1 MNNTFGYMRVAAAV
15 PRVHIADARRNAEG
29 ALKIMEDAF
38 REGVEIV
45 VMPELSL
52 VGYTAG
58 DMILQKKLLT
68 DAERAL
74 EWLMEECR
82 DIPTIG
88 IVGLPVV
95 FADRLY
101 NCAAI
106 FGQGQLWGIVPKCY
120 IPNYGEFSELR
131 WWVSGYG
138 IKDRTI
144 RYAGQE
150 CCFGS
155 DLMFDIHGVE
165 FGVEICED
173 MWVPVPPS
181 SMQAVQGA
189 KLLFNLS
196 ASPESVCKHDYLKS
210 LIAEQSSR
218 TMAAYIY
225 ASAGHGESSS
235 DLVFAGNAIIAELGS
250 VLGVSDR
257 FVRNDRMVVRDIDVE
272 YISTRRTARNTF
284 YYPDAPEMRVV
295 EIDVDEICNRHDL
308 RRRIEPLYFVPEDEA
323 ARAVHCREVF
333 AIQSAGLAQR
343 LEHTHCKTAVL
354 GISGG
359 LDSTL
364 ALLAVC
370 DTYDLLGLDR
380 KGIIGVT
387 MPGFG
392 TTDRTY
398 QNALRMIKEL
408 GCTLRE
414 IPIREACE
422 QHFKDIGLDAT
433 ERNIAYENSQARER
447 TQILMD
453 VANMCGG
460 MVIGTGDM
468 SELALG
474 WATYNGDQMSMYG
487 INASVPKTL
496 VRHMVDWYARNRAE
510 GVLREA
516 LLDVVATPVSPE
528 LLPANKDGEIA
539 QRTEDVVGP
548 YELHD
553 FFLYC
558 TLRRRYS
565 PAKIAMLATKA
576 FEGDYDKK
584 TIIKWLKVFF
594 HRFFG
599 QQFKRSAMP
608 DGPKVGV
615 VGLSPRG
622 DLRMPSDA
630 QERAWLA
637 EVEAVE
643 AELDA
648 LDDK

>member
-155 DLMFDIHGVE
+155 DLMFDLHGVE

-398 QNALRMIKEL
+398 QNALRMVREL

-528 LLPANKDGEIA
+528 LLPATQDGDIA

>member
-1 MNNTFGYMRVAAAV
+1 MNNQYGYVRVAAAV

-29 ALKIMEDAF
+29 ALKIMQDAF
-38 REGVEIV
+38 KEGVEVV

-52 VGYTAG
+52 VGYTCG
-58 DMILQKKLLT
+58 DMVLQNKLLT
-68 DAERAL
+68 DAERSLA
-74 EWLMEECR
+74 WLMEETA
-82 DIPTIG
+82 DIPTVG

-106 FGQGQLWGIVPKCY
+106 FGQGQLWGIVPKSY

-131 WWVSGYG
+131 WWVSGYA
-138 IKDRTI
+138 IKDRMM
-144 RYAGQE
+144 RFAGQE
-150 CCFGS
+150 CPFGS
-155 DLMFDIHGVE
+155 DLMFDLHGVE

-196 ASPESVCKHDYLKS
+196 ASPESVCKHDYLIS

-218 TMAAYIY
+218 TMSAYVY
-225 ASAGHGESSS
+225 ASSGHGESSS
-235 DLVFAGNAIIAELGS
+235 DLVFAGNAVIAELGR
-250 VLGVSDR
+250 VLGVSER
-257 FVRNDRMVVRDIDVE
+257 FVRNDRMVIADIDVE

-284 YYPDAPEMRVV
+284 YYPEAPEMRVV
-295 EIDVDEICNRHDL
+295 EVNVDEICYQGDVRRH
-308 RRRIEPLYFVPEDEA
+308 IEPLYFVPEDEA
-323 ARAVHCREVF
+323 DRAIHCREVF

-343 LEHTHCKTAVL
+343 LEHTSCTKAVI

-370 DTYDLLGLDR
+370 DTFDLLGLDR

-398 QNALRMIKEL
+398 QNALTMIKAL

-414 IPIREACE
+414 IPITDACT
-422 QHFKDIGLDAT
+422 QHFKDIGLDAQ
-433 ERNIAYENSQARER
+433 ERSVAYENSQARER

-487 INASVPKTL
+487 INSSVPKTL
-496 VRHMVDWYARNRAE
+496 VRYMVEWYAENRAT
-510 GVLREA
+510 GTLRDA

-528 LLPANKDGEIA
+528 LLPADGTEIA
-539 QRTEDVVGP
+539 QKTEDIVGP
-548 YELHD
+548 YDLHD

-558 TLRRRYS
+558 ALRRRYAPS
-565 PAKIAMLATKA
+565 KIAMLASIA
-576 FEGDYDKK
+576 FEGVHDKA

-594 HRFFG
+594 RRFFT

-608 DGPKVGV
+608 DGPKVGA

-622 DLRMPSDA
+622 DLHMPSDA
-630 QERAWLA
+630 HERAWLQ
-637 EVEAVE
+637 EVEDME
-643 AELDA
+643 RELDNI
-648 LDDK
+648 

>member
-1 MNNTFGYMRVAAAV
+1 MNNQYGYMRVAAAV

-52 VGYTAG
+52 VGYTCG
-58 DMILQKKLLT
+58 DMVLQKKLLS
-68 DAERAL
+68 DSERAL
-74 EWLMEECR
+74 AWLMAETAE
-82 DIPTIG
+82 IPTIG

-101 NCAAI
+101 NCAAV
-106 FGQGQLWGIVPKCY
+106 FGQGQLWGIVPKSY

-131 WWVSGYG
+131 WWVSGFG
-138 IKDRTI
+138 IKDRMI
-144 RYAGQE
+144 RFAGQE
-150 CCFGS
+150 CPFGA

-196 ASPESVCKHDYLKS
+196 ASPESVCKHDYLIS

-218 TMAAYIY
+218 TMAAYVY
-225 ASAGHGESSS
+225 ASSGHGESSS
-235 DLVFAGNAIIAELGS
+235 DLVFAGNAVIAELGR
-250 VLGVSDR
+250 VLGVSER
-257 FVRNDRMVVRDIDVE
+257 FVRNDRMVVADIDVE

-284 YYPDAPEMRVV
+284 YYPEAPEMRVV
-295 EIDVDEICNRHDL
+295 EIDVDDICYQGDVRRH
-308 RRRIEPLYFVPEDEA
+308 IEPLYFVPENEA
-323 ARAVHCREVF
+323 DRDIHCREVF

-343 LEHTHCKTAVL
+343 LEHTGCNTAVI

-370 DTYDLLGLDR
+370 DTFDLLGLDR

-398 QNALRMIKEL
+398 QNALNMIREL

-422 QHFKDIGLDAT
+422 QHFKDIGLDVD
-433 ERNIAYENSQARER
+433 ERSVAYENSQARER

-453 VANMCGG
+453 LANKLNGV
-460 MVIGTGDM
+460 VIGTGDL

-474 WATYNGDQMSMYG
+474 WATYNGDQMSMYSLNG
-487 INASVPKTL
+487 SIPKTMVRAL
-496 VRHMVDWYARNRAE
+496 VAWAATKAEHARIAE
-510 GVLREA
+510 ILR
-516 LLDVVATPVSPE
+516 DVVATPVSPE
-528 LLPANKDGEIA
+528 LLPANAEGKIA
-539 QRTEDVVGP
+539 QKTEDLVGP

-553 FFLYC
+553 FFLYHFINSG
-558 TLRRRYS
+558 YA
-565 PAKIAMLATKA
+565 PYKILYMAECA
-576 FEGDYDKK
+576 FEGEY
-584 TIIKWLKVFF
+584 TREVILGWLKVFF
-594 HRFFG
+594 RRFFT

-608 DGPKVGV
+608 DGPKAGPVS
-615 VGLSPRG
+615 LSPRG
-622 DLRMPSDA
+622 DWRMPSDA
-630 QERAWLA
+630 SARMWLK
-637 EVEAVE
+637 EIEK
-643 AELDA
+643 L
-648 LDDK
+648 

>member
-1 MNNTFGYMRVAAAV
+1 MNNQYGYIRVAAAV

-29 ALKIMEDAF
+29 ALKIMEEAF
-38 REGVEIV
+38 NEGVEIV

-52 VGYTAG
+52 VGYTCG
-58 DMILQKKLLT
+58 DMVLQNKLLN
-68 DAERAL
+68 DAEQSLA
-74 EWLMEECR
+74 WLMKETA

-106 FGQGQLWGIVPKCY
+106 FGQGQLWGIVPKSY

-131 WWVSGYG
+131 WWVSGYS
-138 IKDRTI
+138 IKDRMI

-196 ASPESVCKHDYLKS
+196 ASPESVCKHDYLIS

-218 TMAAYIY
+218 TMSAYVY
-225 ASAGHGESSS
+225 ASSGHGESSS
-235 DLVFAGNAIIAELGS
+235 DLVFAGNAVIAELGR
-250 VLGVSDR
+250 VLGVSER
-257 FVRNDRMVVRDIDVE
+257 FVRNDRMVISDIDVE

-284 YYPDAPEMRVV
+284 YYPGAPEMRVV
-295 EIDVDEICNRHDL
+295 EIDVDEICYQGDVRRH
-308 RRRIEPLYFVPEDEA
+308 IEPLYFVPEDEA

-343 LEHTHCKTAVL
+343 LEHTNCKAVVM

-398 QNALRMIKEL
+398 QNAVTMIKEL

-414 IPIREACE
+414 ISIKDACE
-422 QHFKDIGLDAT
+422 QHFKDIGLNVD
-433 ERNIAYENSQARER
+433 EKSVAYENSQARER

-460 MVIGTGDM
+460 IVVGTGDM

-487 INASVPKTL
+487 INSSVPKTL
-496 VRHMVDWYARNRAE
+496 VKYMVDWYANNRAE
-510 GVLREA
+510 GALREA
-516 LLDVVATPVSPE
+516 LLDVVATPISPE
-528 LLPANKDGEIA
+528 LLPHSESGDIA
-539 QRTEDVVGP
+539 QKTEDVVGP
-548 YELHD
+548 YDLHD

-558 TLRRRYS
+558 TLRRRYA
-565 PAKIAMLATKA
+565 PAKIVMLASIA
-576 FEGDYDKK
+576 FEDVYDKA

-594 HRFFG
+594 RRFFS

-608 DGPKVGV
+608 DGPKVGG

-622 DLRMPSDA
+622 DLHMPSDA
-630 QERAWLA
+630 QERAWLQ
-637 EVEAVE
+637 EVEDME
-643 AELDA
+643 RELDA
-648 LDDK
+648 IE

>member
-1 MNNTFGYMRVAAAV
+1 MNNQYGYMRVAAAV
-15 PRVHIADARRNAEG
+15 PRVHIADAYRNAEG
-29 ALKIMEDAF
+29 ALKIMQEAF
-38 REGVEIV
+38 NEGVEIV

-52 VGYTAG
+52 VGYTCG
-58 DMILQKKLLT
+58 DMVLQKKLLK
-68 DAERAL
+68 DSENAL
-74 EWLMEECR
+74 AWLMQETA

-95 FADRLY
+95 YADRLY

-106 FGQGQLWGIVPKCY
+106 IGQGTLWGIIPKSY

-138 IKDRTI
+138 MRDRMI
-144 RYAGQE
+144 RFAGQE
-150 CCFGS
+150 CPFGA
-155 DLMFDIHGVE
+155 DLLFDIHGVE

-196 ASPESVCKHDYLKS
+196 ASPESVRKHDYLIS

-218 TMAAYIY
+218 TMAAYVY
-225 ASAGHGESSS
+225 ASSGHGESSS
-235 DLVFAGNAIIAELGS
+235 DLVFAGNAVVAELGR

-257 FVRNDRMVVRDIDVE
+257 FVRNDRMVIADIDVE

-295 EIDVDEICNRHDL
+295 PVEVDEIVHHGDL
-308 RRRIEPLYFVPEDEA
+308 RRHIEPIYFVPENET
-323 ARAVHCREVF
+323 ARAEHCKEVF
-333 AIQSAGLAQR
+333 SIQSAGLAQR
-343 LEHTHCKTAVL
+343 LEHTNCKNVVI

-370 DTYDLLGLDR
+370 DTFDLLGLDR

-392 TTDRTY
+392 TTDRTD
-398 QNALRMIKEL
+398 QNALTMVREL

-414 IPIREACE
+414 IPIKDACV
-422 QHFKDIGLDAT
+422 QHFKDIGLDVD
-433 ERNIAYENSQARER
+433 ERSVAYENSQARER

-453 VANMCGG
+453 VANMCNG

-496 VRHMVDWYARNRAE
+496 VKHMVEWYANNRAE
-510 GVLREA
+510 GTLRQA

-528 LLPANKDGEIA
+528 LLPAEGDAIVQK
-539 QRTEDVVGP
+539 TEDIVGP
-548 YELHD
+548 YDLHD

-558 TLRRRYS
+558 ALRRRYS
-565 PAKIAMLATKA
+565 PSKIFMLATLA
-576 FEGDYDKK
+576 FEGRFDKA
-584 TIIKWLKVFF
+584 TIVKWLKVFF
-594 HRFFG
+594 RRFFS

-608 DGPKVGV
+608 DGPKVGA

-622 DLRMPSDA
+622 DLHMPSDA
-630 QERAWLA
+630 ESRAWLQ
-637 EVEAVE
+637 EIEEIEAS
-643 AELDA
+643 LN
-648 LDDK
+648 

>member
-1 MNNTFGYMRVAAAV
+1 MRVAAAV
-15 PRVHIADARRNAEG
+15 PRVHIADAHRNAEG
-29 ALKIMEDAF
+29 ALKIMQEAF
-38 REGVEIV
+38 QEGVEIV

-52 VGYTAG
+52 VGYTCG
-58 DMILQKKLLT
+58 DMVLQKKLLK
-68 DAERAL
+68 DSESAL
-74 EWLMEECR
+74 AWLMQETA

-95 FADRLY
+95 YADRLY

-106 FGQGQLWGIVPKCY
+106 FGQGVLWGIIPKSY

-131 WWVSGYG
+131 WWVSGFG
-138 IKDRTI
+138 MRDRMI
-144 RYAGQE
+144 RFAGQE
-150 CCFGS
+150 CPFGA
-155 DLMFDIHGVE
+155 DLLFDIHNVE

-196 ASPESVCKHDYLKS
+196 ASPESVCKHDYLIS

-218 TMAAYIY
+218 TMAAYVY
-225 ASAGHGESSS
+225 ASSGHGESSS
-235 DLVFAGNAIIAELGS
+235 DLVFAGNAVIAELGR
-250 VLGVSDR
+250 VLGVSER
-257 FVRNDRMVVRDIDVE
+257 FVRNDRMVIADIDVE

-295 EIDVDEICNRHDL
+295 EIDVDEIMYQGDVRRH
-308 RRRIEPLYFVPEDEA
+308 IEPIYFVPENEE
-323 ARAVHCREVF
+323 ARATHCREVF

-343 LEHTHCKTAVL
+343 LEHTACKNAVL

-370 DTYDLLGLDR
+370 DTFDLLGLDH
-380 KGIIGVT
+380 KGIICVT

-398 QNALRMIKEL
+398 QNALTMAREL
-408 GCTLRE
+408 GCTLKE
-414 IPIREACE
+414 ISIKEACE
-422 QHFKDIGLDAT
+422 QHFKDIGISAE
-433 ERNIAYENSQARER
+433 ERGVAYENSQARER

-453 VANMCGG
+453 VANLCGG

-487 INASVPKTL
+487 INSSVPKTL
-496 VRHMVDWYARNRAE
+496 VRHMVDWYANNRAE
-510 GVLREA
+510 GILRET

-528 LLPANKDGEIA
+528 LLPADGDNIT
-539 QRTEDVVGP
+539 QCTEDIVGP
-548 YELHD
+548 YDLHD

-558 TLRRRYS
+558 ALRRRYS
-565 PAKIAMLATKA
+565 PTKIAMLAGLA
-576 FEGDYDKK
+576 FEGVYDRK
-584 TIIKWLKVFF
+584 TILKWLKVFF
-594 HRFFG
+594 SRFFS

-608 DGPKVGV
+608 DGPKVGG

-622 DLRMPSDA
+622 DLHMPSDA
-630 QERAWLA
+630 QSRAWLA
-637 EVEAVE
+637 EIEQME
-643 AELDA
+643 SELE
-648 LDDK
+648 

>member
-1 MNNTFGYMRVAAAV
+1 MRVAAAV
-15 PRVHIADARRNAEG
+15 PRVHIADAHRNAEG
-29 ALKIMEDAF
+29 ALKIMQDAF
-38 REGVEIV
+38 NEGVEIV

-52 VGYTAG
+52 VGYTCG
-58 DMILQKKLLT
+58 DMVLQNKLLK
-68 DAERAL
+68 DSENAL
-74 EWLMEECR
+74 AWLMQETA

-95 FADRLY
+95 YADRLY

-106 FGQGQLWGIVPKCY
+106 IGQGTLWGIIPKSY

-138 IKDRTI
+138 MRDRMI
-144 RYAGQE
+144 RFAGQE
-150 CCFGS
+150 CPFGA
-155 DLMFDIHGVE
+155 DLLFDIHGVE

-196 ASPESVCKHDYLKS
+196 ASPESVRKHDYLIS

-218 TMAAYIY
+218 TMAAYVY
-225 ASAGHGESSS
+225 ASSGHGESSS
-235 DLVFAGNAIIAELGS
+235 DLVFAGNAVVAELGR

-257 FVRNDRMVVRDIDVE
+257 FVRNDRMVISDIDVD

-295 EIDVDEICNRHDL
+295 PVEVDEIVHHGDL
-308 RRRIEPLYFVPEDEA
+308 RRHIEPIYFVPENEA
-323 ARAVHCREVF
+323 ARAAHCHEVF

-343 LEHTHCKTAVL
+343 LEHTCCKTAVI

-370 DTYDLLGLDR
+370 DTFDLLGLDR

-392 TTDRTY
+392 TSDRTY
-398 QNALRMIKEL
+398 QNALTMVREL

-414 IPIREACE
+414 ISIKDACE
-422 QHFKDIGLDAT
+422 QHFKDIGLSVD
-433 ERNIAYENSQARER
+433 ERSVAYENSQARER

-453 VANMCGG
+453 VANMCNG

-487 INASVPKTL
+487 INSSVPKTL
-496 VRHMVDWYARNRAE
+496 VKHMVEWYATNRAE

-528 LLPANKDGEIA
+528 LLPADNDGKA
-539 QRTEDVVGP
+539 QHTEDIVGP
-548 YELHD
+548 YDLHD

-558 TLRRRYS
+558 ALRRRYS
-565 PAKIAMLATKA
+565 PSKIFMLATLA
-576 FEGDYDKK
+576 FEGRFDKA

-594 HRFFG
+594 RRFFS

-608 DGPKVGV
+608 DGPKVGA

-622 DLRMPSDA
+622 DLHMPSDA
-630 QERAWLA
+630 ESRAWLQ
-637 EVEAVE
+637 EIEEIEAS
-643 AELDA
+643 L
-648 LDDK
+648 K

>member
-1 MNNTFGYMRVAAAV
+1 MNNQFGYMRVAAAV
-15 PRVHIADARRNAEG
+15 PRVHIADAHRNAEG
-29 ALKIMEDAF
+29 ALKIMQDAF
-38 REGVEIV
+38 NEGVEIV

-52 VGYTAG
+52 VGYTCG
-58 DMILQKKLLT
+58 DMVLQKKLLR
-68 DAERAL
+68 DSEQAL
-74 EWLMEECR
+74 AWLMEQTQ

-95 FADRLY
+95 YADRLY
-101 NCAAI
+101 NCAAV
-106 FGQGQLWGIVPKCY
+106 FGQGVLWGIVPKSY

-131 WWVSGYG
+131 WWVSGFG
-138 IKDRTI
+138 IRDRVI
-144 RYAGQE
+144 RFAGQE
-150 CCFGS
+150 CPFGA
-155 DLMFDIHGVE
+155 DLMFDIHDVE

-196 ASPESVCKHDYLKS
+196 ASPESVCKHDYLIS

-218 TMAAYIY
+218 TMAAYVY
-225 ASAGHGESSS
+225 ASSGHGESSS
-235 DLVFAGNAIIAELGS
+235 DLVFAGNAVVAELGR
-250 VLGVSDR
+250 VLGVSER
-257 FVRNDRMVVRDIDVE
+257 FVRNDRMVVADIDVE

-284 YYPDAPEMRVV
+284 YYPNAPEMRVV
-295 EIDVDEICNRHDL
+295 EIDVDEIMHQGDVRRH
-308 RRRIEPLYFVPEDEA
+308 IEPIYFVPENEA
-323 ARAVHCREVF
+323 ARAAHCKEVF

-343 LEHTHCKTAVL
+343 LEHTGCKTAVI

-370 DTYDLLGLDR
+370 DTFDLLGLDR

-398 QNALRMIKEL
+398 QNAVTMVREL

-414 IPIREACE
+414 ISIKEACE
-422 QHFKDIGLDAT
+422 QHFKDIGIDAKDHSV
-433 ERNIAYENSQARER
+433 AYENSQARER

-453 VANMCGG
+453 VANLCGG

-496 VRHMVDWYARNRAE
+496 VKHMVAWYADNRAE
-510 GVLREA
+510 GELSKA
-516 LLDVVATPVSPE
+516 LHDVVATPVSPE
-528 LLPANKDGEIA
+528 LLPADGQNIA
-539 QRTEDVVGP
+539 QKTEDIVGP
-548 YELHD
+548 YDLHD

-558 TLRRRYS
+558 TLRRRYT
-565 PAKIAMLATKA
+565 PAKIAMLATLA
-576 FEGDYDKK
+576 FEGTYDKP
-584 TIIKWLKVFF
+584 TILKWLKVFF
-594 HRFFG
+594 HRFFT

-608 DGPKVGV
+608 DGPKVGA

-622 DLRMPSDA
+622 DLHMPSDA

-637 EVEAVE
+637 EVEEVE
-643 AELDA
+643 RELDA
-648 LDDK
+648 LA

>member
-1 MNNTFGYMRVAAAV
+1 MRVAAAV
-15 PRVHIADARRNAEG
+15 PRVHIADAHSNAVG

-38 REGVEIV
+38 AEGVEIV

-52 VGYTAG
+52 VGYTCG
-58 DMILQKKLLT
+58 DMVLQKKLLS
-68 DAERAL
+68 DSEKAL
-74 EWLMEECR
+74 AWLMEQTA

-95 FADRLY
+95 YADRLY

-106 FGQGQLWGIVPKCY
+106 FGQGQLWGIVPKSY

-131 WWVSGYG
+131 WWVSGYA
-138 IKDRTI
+138 IKERNM
-144 RYAGQE
+144 RFAGQE
-150 CCFGS
+150 CPFGS
-155 DLMFDIHGVE
+155 DLLFDLHGVE

-196 ASPESVCKHDYLKS
+196 ASPESVRKHDYLIS

-218 TMAAYIY
+218 TMAAYVY
-225 ASAGHGESSS
+225 ASSGHGESSS
-235 DLVFAGNAIIAELGS
+235 DLVFAGNAVIAELGR
-250 VLGVSDR
+250 VLGVSER

-295 EIDVDEICNRHDL
+295 EIDVDEICYQGDVRRH
-308 RRRIEPLYFVPEDEA
+308 IEPIYFVPEDEA
-323 ARAVHCREVF
+323 ARAEHCSEVF

-343 LEHTHCKTAVL
+343 LEHTACKHAIV

-370 DTYDLLGLDR
+370 ATFDLLGLDR

-398 QNALRMIKEL
+398 QNALTMVREL
-408 GCTLRE
+408 GCTLKE
-414 IPIREACE
+414 ISIKDACM
-422 QHFKDIGLDAT
+422 QHFKDIGLSAD
-433 ERNIAYENSQARER
+433 ERSVAYENSQARER

-453 VANMCGG
+453 IANMCGG
-460 MVIGTGDM
+460 MVIGTGDL

-496 VRHMVDWYARNRAE
+496 VKYMVEWYANSRAE
-510 GVLREA
+510 GSLRQA

-528 LLPANKDGEIA
+528 LLPADGDNIL
-539 QRTEDVVGP
+539 QKTEDIVGP

-558 TLRRRYS
+558 TLRRRYTPS
-565 PAKIAMLATKA
+565 KIVMLATLA
-576 FEGDYDKK
+576 FEGTYDRA

-594 HRFFG
+594 HRFFT
-599 QQFKRSAMP
+599 QLFKRSAMP
-608 DGPKVGV
+608 DGPKVGA

-622 DLRMPSDA
+622 DLHMPSDA
-630 QERAWLA
+630 QERAWLQ
-637 EVEAVE
+637 EVEDVE
-643 AELDA
+643 RELSA
-648 LDDK
+648 LEE

>member
-1 MNNTFGYMRVAAAV
+1 M
-15 PRVHIADARRNAEG
+15 PRVHIADAHRNAEG

-38 REGVEIV
+38 REGVEVV

-52 VGYTAG
+52 VGYTCG
-58 DMILQKKLLT
+58 DMILQKKLLS
-68 DAERAL
+68 DAEKAL
-74 EWLMEECR
+74 QWLMEECA

-95 FADRLY
+95 YADRLY
-101 NCAAI
+101 NCAAV
-106 FGQGQLWGIVPKCY
+106 FGQGRLWGIVPKSY

-131 WWVSGYG
+131 WWVSGYS
-138 IKDRTI
+138 IKDRHI
-144 RYAGQE
+144 RFAGQE
-150 CCFGS
+150 CPFGS

-196 ASPESVCKHDYLKS
+196 ASPESVCKHDYLIS

-225 ASAGHGESSS
+225 ASSGHGESSS
-235 DLVFAGNAIIAELGS
+235 DLVFAGNAVVAELGR
-250 VLGVSDR
+250 VLGVSER
-257 FVRNDRMVVRDIDVE
+257 FKRDDRMVICDIDVE

-284 YYPDAPEMRVV
+284 YYPEAPEMRVV
-295 EIDVDEICNRHDL
+295 EIDVDEICYHGDVRRH
-308 RRRIEPLYFVPEDEA
+308 IEPLYFVPEDEA

-333 AIQSAGLAQR
+333 AIQSAALAQR
-343 LEHTHCKTAVL
+343 LEHTRCNTAVI

-370 DTYDLLGLDR
+370 DTFDMLGLDR

-398 QNALRMIKEL
+398 NNALKMVKEL

-422 QHFKDIGLDAT
+422 QHFKDIGLDAA
-433 ERNIAYENSQARER
+433 ERNVAYENSQARER

-487 INASVPKTL
+487 INSSVPKTL
-496 VRHMVDWYARNRAE
+496 VRYMVDWYAMNRAE

-528 LLPANKDGEIA
+528 LLPATADGNIS
-539 QRTEDVVGP
+539 QITENVVGP

-565 PAKIAMLATKA
+565 PGKIAMLASIA
-576 FEGDYDKK
+576 FDGVYDKK
-584 TIIKWLKVFF
+584 TIVKWLKVFF
-594 HRFFG
+594 HRFFT

-608 DGPKVGV
+608 DGPKVGA

-622 DLRMPSDA
+622 DLHMPSDA

-637 EVEAVE
+637 EVEE
-643 AELDA
+643 IERELDA
-648 LDDK
+648 IE

>member
-1 MNNTFGYMRVAAAV
+1 MNNQYGYMRVAAAV
-15 PRVHIADARRNAEG
+15 PRVHIADAHSNAVG

-38 REGVEIV
+38 KEGVEIV

-52 VGYTAG
+52 VGYTCG
-58 DMILQKKLLT
+58 DMVLQKKLLSDT
-68 DAERAL
+68 EKAL
-74 EWLMEECR
+74 AWLMQETA

-95 FADRLY
+95 YADRLY

-106 FGQGQLWGIVPKCY
+106 IGQGQLWGIVPKSY

-131 WWVSGYG
+131 WWVSGYS
-138 IKDRTI
+138 IKDRVI

-150 CCFGS
+150 CAFGS
-155 DLMFDIHGVE
+155 DLLFDLHGVE

-196 ASPESVCKHDYLKS
+196 ASPESVRKHDYLIS

-218 TMAAYIY
+218 TMAAYVY
-225 ASAGHGESSS
+225 ASSGHGESSS
-235 DLVFAGNAIIAELGS
+235 DLVFAGNAVVAELGR
-250 VLGVSDR
+250 VLGVSER
-257 FVRNDRMVVRDIDVE
+257 FVRNDRMVISDIDVE
-272 YISTRRTARNTF
+272 YISTRRAARNTF
-284 YYPDAPEMRVV
+284 YYPEAPEMRVV
-295 EIDVDEICNRHDL
+295 EVDVDEICYQGDL
-308 RRRIEPLYFVPEDEA
+308 RRHIEPIYFVPESEE
-323 ARAVHCREVF
+323 ARAMHCKEVF

-343 LEHTHCKTAVL
+343 LEHTNCKNVVL

-370 DTYDLLGLDR
+370 DTFDLLGLDR

-398 QNALRMIKEL
+398 QNALTMVKEL

-414 IPIREACE
+414 ISIKDACM
-422 QHFKDIGLDAT
+422 QHFKDIGLDVD
-433 ERNIAYENSQARER
+433 ERSVAYENSQARER

-460 MVIGTGDM
+460 MVVGTGDM

-496 VRHMVDWYARNRAE
+496 VRHMVEWYAVNRAE
-510 GVLREA
+510 GALRTS

-528 LLPANKDGEIA
+528 LLPATESGDIA
-539 QRTEDVVGP
+539 QKTEDVVGP

-558 TLRRRYS
+558 ALRRRYA
-565 PAKIAMLATKA
+565 PAKIIMLATLA
-576 FEGDYDKK
+576 FEGVYSKAE
-584 TIIKWLKVFF
+584 IVKWLKVFF
-594 HRFFG
+594 RRFFS

-608 DGPKVGV
+608 DGPKVGA

-622 DLRMPSDA
+622 DLHMPSDA
-630 QERAWLA
+630 QERAWLQ
-637 EVEAVE
+637 EVEDIE
-643 AELDA
+643 RELDNI
-648 LDDK
+648 

>member
-1 MNNTFGYMRVAAAV
+1 MNNQYGYMRVAAAV
-15 PRVHIADARRNAEG
+15 PRVHIADAHRNAEG
-29 ALKIMEDAF
+29 ALKIMQEAF
-38 REGVEIV
+38 SEGVEIV

-52 VGYTAG
+52 VGYTCG
-58 DMILQKKLLT
+58 DMVLQKKLLK
-68 DAERAL
+68 DSESAL
-74 EWLMEECR
+74 AWLMQETA

-95 FADRLY
+95 YADRLY

-106 FGQGQLWGIVPKCY
+106 FGQGILWGIIPKSY

-131 WWVSGYG
+131 WWVSGFG
-138 IKDRTI
+138 MRDRMI
-144 RYAGQE
+144 RFAGQE
-150 CCFGS
+150 CPFGA
-155 DLMFDIHGVE
+155 DLLFDIHNVE

-196 ASPESVCKHDYLKS
+196 ASPESVCKHDYLIS

-218 TMAAYIY
+218 TMAAYVY
-225 ASAGHGESSS
+225 ASSGHGESSS
-235 DLVFAGNAIIAELGS
+235 DLVFAGNAVIAELGR
-250 VLGVSDR
+250 VLGVSER
-257 FVRNDRMVVRDIDVE
+257 FVRNDRMVIADIDVE

-284 YYPDAPEMRVV
+284 YYPEAPEMRVV
-295 EIDVDEICNRHDL
+295 EIDVDEIVRTDRVRRH
-308 RRRIEPLYFVPEDEA
+308 IEPIYFVPENEA
-323 ARAVHCREVF
+323 ARASHCKEVF

-343 LEHTHCKTAVL
+343 LEHTGCKNAVI

-370 DTYDLLGLDR
+370 DTFDLLGLDR

-392 TTDRTY
+392 TSDRTY
-398 QNALRMIKEL
+398 QNALTMVREL

-414 IPIREACE
+414 ISIKDACE
-422 QHFKDIGLDAT
+422 QHFKDLGLDPN
-433 ERNIAYENSQARER
+433 ERGVAFENSQARER

-453 VANMCGG
+453 VANMCNG

-496 VRHMVDWYARNRAE
+496 VKHMVEWYGNTRAE
-510 GVLREA
+510 GALRQA

-528 LLPANKDGEIA
+528 LLPVDGEGNE
-539 QRTEDVVGP
+539 QHTEDIVGP
-548 YELHD
+548 YDLHD

-558 TLRRRYS
+558 ALRRRYT
-565 PAKIAMLATKA
+565 PAKIFMLATIA
-576 FEGDYDKK
+576 FEGRFDEA
-584 TIIKWLKVFF
+584 TIVKWLKVFF
-594 HRFFG
+594 RRFFS

-608 DGPKVGV
+608 DGPKVGA

-622 DLRMPSDA
+622 DLHMPSDA
-630 QERAWLA
+630 ESRAWLQ
-637 EVEAVE
+637 EIDEIEAN
-643 AELDA
+643 L
-648 LDDK
+648 

>member
-1 MNNTFGYMRVAAAV
+1 MNNQYGYMRVAAAV
-15 PRVHIADARRNAEG
+15 PRVHIADAHRNAEG
-29 ALKIMEDAF
+29 ALKIMQEAF
-38 REGVEIV
+38 DEGVEIV

-52 VGYTAG
+52 VGYTCG
-58 DMILQKKLLT
+58 DMVLQNKLLT

-74 EWLMEECR
+74 EWLMQECA
-82 DIPTIG
+82 DIPTVG

-106 FGQGQLWGIVPKCY
+106 FAQGQLWGIVPKSY

-131 WWVSGYG
+131 WWVSGYS
-138 IKDRTI
+138 IKDRMI
-144 RYAGQE
+144 RFAGQE
-150 CCFGS
+150 APFGS
-155 DLMFDIHGVE
+155 DLLFDLHGVE

-181 SMQAVQGA
+181 SIQAVQGA

-196 ASPESVCKHDYLKS
+196 ASPESVRKHDYLLS

-225 ASAGHGESSS
+225 ASSGHGESSS
-235 DLVFAGNAIIAELGS
+235 DLVFAGNAVVAELGR
-250 VLGVSDR
+250 VLGVSKR
-257 FVRNDRMVVRDIDVE
+257 FVRNDRMVISDIDVE

-284 YYPDAPEMRVV
+284 YYPEAPEMRVV
-295 EIDVDEICNRHDL
+295 EVCVDEICHQGDL
-308 RRRIEPLYFVPEDEA
+308 RRHIEPIYFVPEDEA
-323 ARAVHCREVF
+323 ARAAHCKEVF

-343 LEHTHCKTAVL
+343 LEHTNCNKVVL

-370 DTYDLLGLDR
+370 DTFDLLGLDR

-398 QNALRMIKEL
+398 QNALSMIKEL

-414 IPIREACE
+414 IPIKEACM
-422 QHFKDIGLDAT
+422 QHFKDIGLDVD
-433 ERNIAYENSQARER
+433 ERSVAYENSQARER

-460 MVIGTGDM
+460 MVVGTGDM

-487 INASVPKTL
+487 INSSVPKTL
-496 VRHMVDWYARNRAE
+496 VKHMVDWYANTRAE
-510 GVLREA
+510 GLLRDA

-528 LLPANKDGEIA
+528 LLPATESGEIA
-539 QRTEDVVGP
+539 QKTEDVVGP

-558 TLRRRYS
+558 TLRRRYA
-565 PAKIAMLATKA
+565 PAKIVMLATLA
-576 FEGDYDKK
+576 FDGVYTKVE
-584 TIIKWLKVFF
+584 IIKWLKIFF
-594 HRFFG
+594 RRFFS

-608 DGPKVGV
+608 DGPKVGA

-622 DLRMPSDA
+622 DLHMPSDA
-630 QERAWLA
+630 HERAWVREIE
-637 EVEAVE
+637 EVER
-643 AELDA
+643 ELDNI
-648 LDDK
+648 

>member
-1 MNNTFGYMRVAAAV
+1 MNNQYGYMRVAAAV

-29 ALKIMEDAF
+29 ALKIMQDAF
-38 REGVEIV
+38 NEGVEIV

-52 VGYTAG
+52 VGYTCG
-58 DMILQKKLLT
+58 DMVLQKKLLS
-68 DAERAL
+68 DSERAL
-74 EWLMEECR
+74 AWLMAETA

-106 FGQGQLWGIVPKCY
+106 FGQGQLWGIVPKSY

-131 WWVSGYG
+131 WWVSGYS
-138 IKDRTI
+138 IKERTI

-155 DLMFDIHGVE
+155 DLMFDLHGVE

-196 ASPESVCKHDYLKS
+196 ASPESVRKHDYLIS

-225 ASAGHGESSS
+225 ASSGHGESSS
-235 DLVFAGNAIIAELGS
+235 DLVFAGNAVIAELGT
-250 VLGVSDR
+250 VLNVSER
-257 FVRNDRMVVRDIDVE
+257 FVRNDRMVISDIDIE

-295 EIDVDEICNRHDL
+295 EIDVDEICHHGDL
-308 RRRIEPLYFVPEDEA
+308 RRHIEPIYFVPENKEA
-323 ARAVHCREVF
+323 RDAHCREVF

-343 LEHTHCKTAVL
+343 LEHTGCKNAVI

-370 DTYDLLGLDR
+370 DTFDLLGLDR

-398 QNALRMIKEL
+398 NNALTMVREL
-408 GCTLRE
+408 GCTLKE
-414 IPIREACE
+414 ISIKEACE
-422 QHFKDIGLDAT
+422 QHFKDIGLPID
-433 ERNIAYENSQARER
+433 ERSVAYENSQARER

-487 INASVPKTL
+487 INSSVPKTL
-496 VRHMVDWYARNRAE
+496 VKFMVDWYAQNRA
-510 GVLREA
+510 GDSLRKV
-516 LLDVVATPVSPE
+516 LLDVVDTPVSPE
-528 LLPANKDGEIA
+528 LLPADGNTIV
-539 QRTEDVVGP
+539 QKTEDVVGP
-548 YELHD
+548 YDLHD

-558 TLRRRYS
+558 TLRRRYA
-565 PAKIAMLATKA
+565 PAKIFMLATLA
-576 FEGDYDKK
+576 FDGVYDRP
-584 TIIKWLKVFF
+584 TILKWLKVFF
-594 HRFFG
+594 SRFFS

-608 DGPKVGV
+608 DGPKVGA

-622 DLRMPSDA
+622 DLHMPSDA
-630 QERAWLA
+630 ESRAWLH
-637 EVEAVE
+637 EVEEIERELELE
-643 AELDA
+643 AL
-648 LDDK
+648 K

>member
-1 MNNTFGYMRVAAAV
+1 MNNQYGYMRVAAAV
-15 PRVHIADARRNAEG
+15 PRVHIADAQSNAEG

-38 REGVEIV
+38 NEGVEIV

-52 VGYTAG
+52 VGYTCG
-58 DMILQKKLLT
+58 DMVLQKKLLSDT
-68 DAERAL
+68 EKAL
-74 EWLMEECR
+74 AWLMEQTA

-95 FADRLY
+95 YADRLY
-101 NCAAI
+101 NCAAVI
-106 FGQGQLWGIVPKCY
+106 GQGQLWGIVPKSY

-131 WWVSGYG
+131 WWVSGYS
-138 IKDRTI
+138 IKDRLI

-150 CCFGS
+150 CAFGS

-196 ASPESVCKHDYLKS
+196 ASPESVRKHDYLIS

-218 TMAAYIY
+218 TMAAYVY
-225 ASAGHGESSS
+225 ASSGHGESSS
-235 DLVFAGNAIIAELGS
+235 DLVFAGNAVIAELGR
-250 VLGVSDR
+250 VLGVSER
-257 FVRNDRMVVRDIDVE
+257 FVRNDRMVISDIDVE
-272 YISTRRTARNTF
+272 YITTRRTARNTF
-284 YYPDAPEMRVV
+284 YYPEAPEMRVV
-295 EIDVDEICNRHDL
+295 EIDVDEICHQGDL
-308 RRRIEPLYFVPEDEA
+308 RRHIEPIYFVPENEE
-323 ARAVHCREVF
+323 ARAAHCKEVF

-343 LEHTHCKTAVL
+343 LEHTSCDTVVM

-380 KGIIGVT
+380 KKIIGVT

-398 QNALRMIKEL
+398 QNALAMVKEL

-414 IPIREACE
+414 ISIKDACE
-422 QHFKDIGLDAT
+422 QHFKDIGLDKSQCSV
-433 ERNIAYENSQARER
+433 AYENSQARER

-487 INASVPKTL
+487 INSSVPKTL
-496 VRHMVDWYARNRAE
+496 VKYMVEWYANNRAE
-510 GVLREA
+510 GALREA

-528 LLPANKDGEIA
+528 LLPPSEGGDIA
-539 QRTEDVVGP
+539 QKTEDLVGP

-558 TLRRRYS
+558 ALRRRYS
-565 PAKIAMLATKA
+565 PTKIAMLAYIA
-576 FEGDYDKK
+576 FEDVYSKA
-584 TIIKWLKVFF
+584 TILKWLKVFF
-594 HRFFG
+594 SRFFS

-608 DGPKVGV
+608 DGPKVGA

-622 DLRMPSDA
+622 DLHMPSDA
-630 QERAWLA
+630 QVRAWMQ
-637 EVEAVE
+637 EID
-643 AELDA
+643 ELQQE
-648 LDDK
+648 LE

>member
-1 MNNTFGYMRVAAAV
+1 MRVAAAV
-15 PRVHIADARRNAEG
+15 PRVHIADAHRNAEG
-29 ALKIMEDAF
+29 ALKIMQEAF
-38 REGVEIV
+38 HEGVEIV

-52 VGYTAG
+52 VGYTCG
-58 DMILQKKLLT
+58 DMVLQKKLLK
-68 DAERAL
+68 DSEAAL
-74 EWLMEECR
+74 AWLMQETA

-95 FADRLY
+95 YADRLY
-101 NCAAI
+101 NCAAV
-106 FGQGQLWGIVPKCY
+106 FGQGVLWGIIPKSY

-131 WWVSGYG
+131 WWVSGFG
-138 IKDRTI
+138 MRDRMI
-144 RYAGQE
+144 RFAGQE
-150 CCFGS
+150 CPFGA
-155 DLMFDIHGVE
+155 DILFDIHNVE

-196 ASPESVCKHDYLKS
+196 ASPESVCKHDYLIS

-218 TMAAYIY
+218 TMAAYVY
-225 ASAGHGESSS
+225 ASSGHGESSS
-235 DLVFAGNAIIAELGS
+235 DLVFAGNAVIAELGR
-250 VLGVSDR
+250 VLGVSER
-257 FVRNDRMVVRDIDVE
+257 FVRNDRMVIADIDVE

-284 YYPDAPEMRVV
+284 YYPEAPEMRVV
-295 EIDVDEICNRHDL
+295 EIDVDEIVRTDRVRRH
-308 RRRIEPLYFVPEDEA
+308 IEPIYFVPENEA
-323 ARAVHCREVF
+323 ARAAHCKEVF

-343 LEHTHCKTAVL
+343 LEHTNCKTAVI

-370 DTYDLLGLDR
+370 DTFDLLGLDR

-392 TTDRTY
+392 TSDRTY
-398 QNALRMIKEL
+398 QNALTMVREL

-414 IPIREACE
+414 IPIKDACE
-422 QHFKDIGLDAT
+422 QHFKDIGLSVD
-433 ERNIAYENSQARER
+433 ERSVAYENSQARER

-453 VANMCGG
+453 VANMCNG
-460 MVIGTGDM
+460 MVIGTGDL

-496 VRHMVDWYARNRAE
+496 VKHMVEWYGNTRAE
-510 GVLREA
+510 GVLRQA

-528 LLPANKDGEIA
+528 LLPVDGEGNE
-539 QRTEDVVGP
+539 QHTEDIVGP
-548 YELHD
+548 YDLHD

-558 TLRRRYS
+558 ALRRRYS
-565 PAKIAMLATKA
+565 PAKIFMLATIA
-576 FEGDYDKK
+576 FEGRFDEA

-594 HRFFG
+594 RRFFS

-608 DGPKVGV
+608 DGPKVGA

-622 DLRMPSDA
+622 DLHMPSDA
-630 QERAWLA
+630 ESRAWLQ
-637 EVEAVE
+637 EIEEIEAS
-643 AELDA
+643 L
-648 LDDK
+648 

>member
-1 MNNTFGYMRVAAAV
+1 MRVAAAV

-398 QNALRMIKEL
+398 QNALRMVREL

-433 ERNIAYENSQARER
+433 ERSIAYENSQARER

>member
-1 MNNTFGYMRVAAAV
+1 MNNQYGYMRVAAAV
-15 PRVHIADARRNAEG
+15 PRVHIADAHRNAEG
-29 ALKIMEDAF
+29 ALKIMQDAF
-38 REGVEIV
+38 DEGVEIV

-52 VGYTAG
+52 VGYTCG
-58 DMILQKKLLT
+58 DMVLQNKLLT

-74 EWLMEECR
+74 EWLMQECA
-82 DIPTIG
+82 DIPTVG

-106 FGQGQLWGIVPKCY
+106 FAQGQLWGIVPKSY

-131 WWVSGYG
+131 WWVSGYS
-138 IKDRTI
+138 IKDRMI
-144 RYAGQE
+144 RFAGQE
-150 CCFGS
+150 APFGS
-155 DLMFDIHGVE
+155 DLLFDLHGVE

-181 SMQAVQGA
+181 SIQAVQGA

-196 ASPESVCKHDYLKS
+196 ASPESVRKHDYLLS

-225 ASAGHGESSS
+225 ASSGHGESSS
-235 DLVFAGNAIIAELGS
+235 DLVFAGNAVVAELGR
-250 VLGVSDR
+250 VLGVSKR
-257 FVRNDRMVVRDIDVE
+257 FVRNDRMVISDIDVE

-284 YYPDAPEMRVV
+284 YYPEAPEMRVV
-295 EIDVDEICNRHDL
+295 EVCVDEICHQGDL
-308 RRRIEPLYFVPEDEA
+308 RRHIEPIYFVPEDEA
-323 ARAVHCREVF
+323 ARAAHCKQVF

-343 LEHTHCKTAVL
+343 LEHTNCNKVIL

-370 DTYDLLGLDR
+370 DTFDLLGLDR

-398 QNALRMIKEL
+398 QNALSMIKEL

-414 IPIREACE
+414 IPIKDACV
-422 QHFKDIGLDAT
+422 QHFKDIGLDVE
-433 ERNIAYENSQARER
+433 ERSVAYENSQARER

-460 MVIGTGDM
+460 MVVGTGDM

-487 INASVPKTL
+487 INSSVPKTL
-496 VRHMVDWYARNRAE
+496 VKHMVEWYATNRAE
-510 GVLREA
+510 GVLRDA

-528 LLPANKDGEIA
+528 LLPATESGEIA
-539 QRTEDVVGP
+539 QKTEDVVGP

-558 TLRRRYS
+558 TLRRRYA
-565 PAKIAMLATKA
+565 PAKIVMLATLAFDGTYTKA
-576 FEGDYDKK
+576 E
-584 TIIKWLKVFF
+584 IIKWLKVFF
-594 HRFFG
+594 RRFFS

-608 DGPKVGV
+608 DGPKVGA

-622 DLRMPSDA
+622 DLHMPSDA
-630 QERAWLA
+630 HERAWVREIE
-637 EVEAVE
+637 EVER
-643 AELDA
+643 ELDNI
-648 LDDK
+648 

>member
-1 MNNTFGYMRVAAAV
+1 MNNQFGYMRVAAAV
-15 PRVHIADARRNAEG
+15 PRVHIADAHRNAEG
-29 ALKIMEDAF
+29 ALKIMQDAF
-38 REGVEIV
+38 NEGVEIV

-52 VGYTAG
+52 VGYTCG
-58 DMILQKKLLT
+58 DMVLQKKLLR
-68 DAERAL
+68 DSEQAL
-74 EWLMEECR
+74 AWLMEQTQ

-95 FADRLY
+95 YADRLY
-101 NCAAI
+101 NCAAV
-106 FGQGQLWGIVPKCY
+106 FGQGVLWGIVPKSY

-131 WWVSGYG
+131 WWVSGFG
-138 IKDRTI
+138 IRDRVI
-144 RYAGQE
+144 RFAGQE
-150 CCFGS
+150 CPFGA
-155 DLMFDIHGVE
+155 DLMFDIHDVE

-196 ASPESVCKHDYLKS
+196 ASPESVCKHDYLIS

-218 TMAAYIY
+218 TMAAYVY
-225 ASAGHGESSS
+225 ASSGHGESSS
-235 DLVFAGNAIIAELGS
+235 DLVFAGNAVVAELGR
-250 VLGVSDR
+250 VLGVSER
-257 FVRNDRMVVRDIDVE
+257 FVRNDRMVIADIDVE

-284 YYPDAPEMRVV
+284 YYPNAPEMRVV
-295 EIDVDEICNRHDL
+295 EIDVDEIMHQGDVRRH
-308 RRRIEPLYFVPEDEA
+308 IEPIYFVPENEA
-323 ARAVHCREVF
+323 ARAAHCKEVF

-343 LEHTHCKTAVL
+343 LEHTGCKTAVI

-370 DTYDLLGLDR
+370 DTFDLLGLDR

-398 QNALRMIKEL
+398 QNAVTMVREL

-414 IPIREACE
+414 ISIKEACE
-422 QHFKDIGLDAT
+422 QHFKDIGIDAKDHSV
-433 ERNIAYENSQARER
+433 AYENSQARER

-453 VANMCGG
+453 VANLCGG

-496 VRHMVDWYARNRAE
+496 VKHMVAWYADNRAE
-510 GVLREA
+510 GELSKVLH
-516 LLDVVATPVSPE
+516 DVVATPVSPE
-528 LLPANKDGEIA
+528 LLPADGQNIA
-539 QRTEDVVGP
+539 QKTEDIVGP
-548 YELHD
+548 YDLHD

-558 TLRRRYS
+558 TLRRRYA
-565 PAKIAMLATKA
+565 PAKIAMLATLA
-576 FEGDYDKK
+576 FEGTYDKP
-584 TIIKWLKVFF
+584 TILKWLKVFF
-594 HRFFG
+594 HRFFT

-608 DGPKVGV
+608 DGPKVGA

-622 DLRMPSDA
+622 DLHMPSDA

-637 EVEAVE
+637 EVEEVE
-643 AELDA
+643 RELDA
-648 LDDK
+648 LA

>member
-1 MNNTFGYMRVAAAV
+1 MNNQYGYMRVAAAV
-15 PRVHIADARRNAEG
+15 PRVHIADAHRNAEG
-29 ALKIMEDAF
+29 ALKIMQDAF
-38 REGVEIV
+38 NEGVEIV

-52 VGYTAG
+52 VGYTCG
-58 DMILQKKLLT
+58 DMVLQNKLLT

-74 EWLMEECR
+74 EWLMQECA

-101 NCAAI
+101 NCAAV
-106 FGQGQLWGIVPKCY
+106 FGQGQLWGIVPKSY

-131 WWVSGYG
+131 WWVSGYS
-138 IKDRTI
+138 IKDRMI
-144 RYAGQE
+144 RFAGQE
-150 CCFGS
+150 APFGS
-155 DLMFDIHGVE
+155 DLLFDLHGVE

-196 ASPESVCKHDYLKS
+196 ASPESVRKHDYLLS

-225 ASAGHGESSS
+225 ASSGHCESSS
-235 DLVFAGNAIIAELGS
+235 DLVFAGNAVIAELGR
-250 VLGVSDR
+250 VLGVSKR
-257 FVRNDRMVVRDIDVE
+257 FVRNDRMVISDIDVE

-284 YYPDAPEMRVV
+284 YYPEAPEMRVV
-295 EIDVDEICNRHDL
+295 EVSVDEIMYQGDL
-308 RRRIEPLYFVPEDEA
+308 RRHIEPIYFVPEDEA
-323 ARAVHCREVF
+323 ARAAHCKEVF

-343 LEHTHCKTAVL
+343 LEHTNCNKVII

-370 DTYDLLGLDR
+370 DTFDLLGLDR

-398 QNALRMIKEL
+398 QNALSMIKEL

-414 IPIREACE
+414 IPIKDACM
-422 QHFKDIGLDAT
+422 QHFKDIGLDV
-433 ERNIAYENSQARER
+433 EEKSVAYENSQARER

-460 MVIGTGDM
+460 MVVGTGDM

-487 INASVPKTL
+487 INSSVPKTL
-496 VRHMVDWYARNRAE
+496 VKHMVEWYAKNRAE
-510 GVLREA
+510 GKLSEA

-528 LLPANKDGEIA
+528 LLPATESGEIA
-539 QRTEDVVGP
+539 QKTEDVVGP

-558 TLRRRYS
+558 TLRRRYA
-565 PAKIAMLATKA
+565 PAKIVMLATLA
-576 FEGDYDKK
+576 FEGTYSK
-584 TIIKWLKVFF
+584 TEIVKWLKVFF
-594 HRFFG
+594 RRFFS

-608 DGPKVGV
+608 DGPKVGA

-622 DLRMPSDA
+622 DFHTNQPYA
-630 QERAWLA
+630 
-637 EVEAVE
+637 
-643 AELDA
+643 
-648 LDDK
+648 

>member
-1 MNNTFGYMRVAAAV
+1 MNNQYGYMRVAAAV
-15 PRVHIADARRNAEG
+15 PRVHIADAHRNAEG
-29 ALKIMEDAF
+29 ALKIMQEAF
-38 REGVEIV
+38 DEGVEIV

-52 VGYTAG
+52 VGYTCG
-58 DMILQKKLLT
+58 DMVLQKKLLK
-68 DAERAL
+68 DAENAL
-74 EWLMEECR
+74 AWLMQETA

-106 FGQGQLWGIVPKCY
+106 FGQGVLWGIIPKSY

-131 WWVSGYG
+131 WWVSGFG
-138 IKDRTI
+138 IRDRMI
-144 RYAGQE
+144 RFAGQE
-150 CCFGS
+150 CPFGA
-155 DLMFDIHGVE
+155 DLLFDIHGVE

-196 ASPESVCKHDYLKS
+196 ASPESVCKHDYLIS

-218 TMAAYIY
+218 TMAAYVY

-235 DLVFAGNAIIAELGS
+235 DLVFAGNAVIAELGR
-250 VLGVSDR
+250 VLDVSER
-257 FVRNDRMVVRDIDVE
+257 FVRNDRMAIADIDVE

-295 EIDVDEICNRHDL
+295 EIDVDEIVRTDSVRRH
-308 RRRIEPLYFVPEDEA
+308 IEPLYFVPEDEA

-343 LEHTHCKTAVL
+343 LEHTGCKNAVI

-398 QNALRMIKEL
+398 QNALTMVREL

-414 IPIREACE
+414 ISIKDACE
-422 QHFKDIGLDAT
+422 QHFKDLGIDPN
-433 ERNIAYENSQARER
+433 ERGVAYENSQARER

-496 VRHMVDWYARNRAE
+496 VRYMVEWYAENRAE
-510 GVLREA
+510 GALREA
-516 LLDVVATPVSPE
+516 LRDVVATPVSPE
-528 LLPANKDGEIA
+528 LLPADGQNIA
-539 QRTEDVVGP
+539 QKTEDIVGP
-548 YELHD
+548 YDLHD

-558 TLRRRYS
+558 ALRRRYEPS
-565 PAKIAMLATKA
+565 KIFMLACIA
-576 FEGDYDKK
+576 FEDKYDEA
-584 TIIKWLKVFF
+584 TIVKWLKVFF
-594 HRFFG
+594 RRFFS

-608 DGPKVGV
+608 DGPKVGA

-622 DLRMPSDA
+622 DLHMPSDA
-630 QERAWLA
+630 ESRAWLQ
-637 EVEAVE
+637 EIEEIEAS
-643 AELDA
+643 L
-648 LDDK
+648 

>member
-1 MNNTFGYMRVAAAV
+1 MNNQYGYVRVAAAV

-38 REGVEIV
+38 KEGVEIV

-52 VGYTAG
+52 VGYTCG
-58 DMILQKKLLT
+58 DMVLQNKLLN
-68 DAERAL
+68 DAEQSLA
-74 EWLMEECR
+74 WLMKETA

-106 FGQGQLWGIVPKCY
+106 FGQGQLWGIVPKSY

-131 WWVSGYG
+131 WWVSGYS
-138 IKDRTI
+138 IKDRMI
-144 RYAGQE
+144 RFAGQE

-196 ASPESVCKHDYLKS
+196 ASPESVCKHDYLIS

-218 TMAAYIY
+218 TMSAYVY
-225 ASAGHGESSS
+225 ASSGHGESSS
-235 DLVFAGNAIIAELGS
+235 DLVFAGNAVIAELGR
-250 VLGVSDR
+250 VLGVSER
-257 FVRNDRMVVRDIDVE
+257 FVRNDRMVIADIDVE

-284 YYPDAPEMRVV
+284 YYPEAPEMRVV
-295 EIDVDEICNRHDL
+295 EIDVDDICYQGDVRRH
-308 RRRIEPLYFVPEDEA
+308 IEPLYFVPEDEA
-323 ARAVHCREVF
+323 ARAIHCREVF

-343 LEHTHCKTAVL
+343 LEHTNCKTVVM

-370 DTYDLLGLDR
+370 DTFDLLGIDR

-392 TTDRTY
+392 TTGRTY
-398 QNALRMIKEL
+398 QNALTMMREL

-414 IPIREACE
+414 IPIKDACE
-422 QHFKDIGLDAT
+422 QHFKDIGLNA
-433 ERNIAYENSQARER
+433 EECSVAYENSQARER

-460 MVIGTGDM
+460 MVVGTGDM

-487 INASVPKTL
+487 INSSVPKTL
-496 VRHMVDWYARNRAE
+496 VKYMVDWYANNRAE
-510 GVLREA
+510 GALREA
-516 LLDVVATPVSPE
+516 LLDVVATPISPE
-528 LLPANKDGEIA
+528 LLPHADNDQIA
-539 QRTEDVVGP
+539 QKTEDVVGP
-548 YELHD
+548 YDLHD

-558 TLRRRYS
+558 ALRRRYA
-565 PAKIAMLATKA
+565 PAKIAMLASIA
-576 FEGDYDKK
+576 FEGVYSKA

-594 HRFFG
+594 RRFFS

-608 DGPKVGV
+608 DGPKVGA

-622 DLRMPSDA
+622 DLHMPSDA
-630 QERAWLA
+630 QERAWLQ
-637 EVEAVE
+637 EVEDME
-643 AELDA
+643 RELDNIE
-648 LDDK
+648 

>member
-1 MNNTFGYMRVAAAV
+1 MNNQYGYMRVAAAV
-15 PRVHIADARRNAEG
+15 PRVHIADAHRNAEG
-29 ALKIMEDAF
+29 ALKIMQEAF
-38 REGVEIV
+38 DEGVEIV

-52 VGYTAG
+52 VGYTCG
-58 DMILQKKLLT
+58 DMVLQKKLLK
-68 DAERAL
+68 DAENAL
-74 EWLMEECR
+74 AWLMQETAE
-82 DIPTIG
+82 IPTIG

-106 FGQGQLWGIVPKCY
+106 FGQGVLWGIIPKSY

-131 WWVSGYG
+131 WWVSGFG
-138 IKDRTI
+138 IRDRMI
-144 RYAGQE
+144 RFAGQE
-150 CCFGS
+150 CPFGA
-155 DLMFDIHGVE
+155 DLLFDIHNVE

-196 ASPESVCKHDYLKS
+196 ASPESVCKHDYLIS

-218 TMAAYIY
+218 TMAAYVY

-235 DLVFAGNAIIAELGS
+235 DLVFAGNAVIAELGR
-250 VLGVSDR
+250 VLGVSER
-257 FVRNDRMVVRDIDVE
+257 FVRNDRMAIADIDVE

-295 EIDVDEICNRHDL
+295 EIDVDEIVRTDSVRRH
-308 RRRIEPLYFVPEDEA
+308 IEPLYFVPEDEA

-343 LEHTHCKTAVL
+343 LEHTGCKNAVI

-398 QNALRMIKEL
+398 QNALTMVREL

-414 IPIREACE
+414 ISIKDACE
-422 QHFKDIGLDAT
+422 QHFKDLGIDPS
-433 ERNIAYENSQARER
+433 ERGVAYENSQARER

-487 INASVPKTL
+487 INSSVPKTL
-496 VRHMVDWYARNRAE
+496 VKYMVEWYAENRAE
-510 GVLREA
+510 GALREA
-516 LLDVVATPVSPE
+516 LRDVVATPVSPE
-528 LLPANKDGEIA
+528 LLPADGQNIA
-539 QRTEDVVGP
+539 QKTEDIVGP
-548 YELHD
+548 YDLHD

-558 TLRRRYS
+558 ALRRRYEPS
-565 PAKIAMLATKA
+565 KIFMLACIA
-576 FEGDYDKK
+576 FEDKYDEA
-584 TIIKWLKVFF
+584 TIVKWLKVFF
-594 HRFFG
+594 RRFFS

-608 DGPKVGV
+608 DGPKVGA

-622 DLRMPSDA
+622 DLHMPSDA
-630 QERAWLA
+630 ESRAWLQ
-637 EVEAVE
+637 EIEEIEAS
-643 AELDA
+643 L
-648 LDDK
+648 

>member
-1 MNNTFGYMRVAAAV
+1 MNNQYGYMRVAAAV

-29 ALKIMEDAF
+29 ALKIMQQAF
-38 REGVEIV
+38 DEGVEIV

-52 VGYTAG
+52 VGYTCG
-58 DMILQKKLLT
+58 DMVLQKKLLKDSE
-68 DAERAL
+68 DALA
-74 EWLMEECR
+74 WLMEETQ

-95 FADRLY
+95 YADRLY
-101 NCAAI
+101 NCAAV
-106 FGQGQLWGIVPKCY
+106 FGQGQLWGIIPKSY

-138 IKDRTI
+138 IRDRVI
-144 RYAGQE
+144 RFAGQE
-150 CCFGS
+150 CPFGA
-155 DLMFDIHGVE
+155 DLLFDIHGVE

-196 ASPESVCKHDYLKS
+196 ASPESVRKHDYLIS

-225 ASAGHGESSS
+225 ASSGHGESSS
-235 DLVFAGNAIIAELGS
+235 DLVFAGNAVVAELGS
-250 VLGVSDR
+250 VLGVSER
-257 FVRNDRMVVRDIDVE
+257 FVRNDRMVVADIDVE

-295 EIDVDEICNRHDL
+295 PVEVDEIFHQGDL
-308 RRRIEPLYFVPEDEA
+308 RRHIEPIYFVPENEA
-323 ARAVHCREVF
+323 ARAAHCKEVF

-343 LEHTHCKTAVL
+343 LEHTGCKTAVI

-370 DTYDLLGLDR
+370 DTFDLLGLDR
-380 KGIIGVT
+380 KGIVGVT

-398 QNALRMIKEL
+398 QNALTLVREL

-414 IPIREACE
+414 IPIKEACE
-422 QHFKDIGLDAT
+422 QHFKDIGLDVD
-433 ERNIAYENSQARER
+433 ERSVAYENSQARER
-447 TQILMD
+447 TQVLMD

-487 INASVPKTL
+487 INSSVPKTL
-496 VRHMVDWYARNRAE
+496 VKHMVEWYAQNRSE
-510 GVLREA
+510 GALRSA

-528 LLPANKDGEIA
+528 LLPADGENIA
-539 QRTEDVVGP
+539 QKTEDIVGP
-548 YELHD
+548 YDLHD

-558 TLRRRYS
+558 ALRRRYS
-565 PAKIAMLATKA
+565 PSKIFMLATIA
-576 FEGDYDKK
+576 FEDRFDEA
-584 TIIKWLKVFF
+584 TILKWLKVFF
-594 HRFFG
+594 RRFFT

-608 DGPKVGV
+608 DGPKVGA

-622 DLRMPSDA
+622 DLHMPSDA
-630 QERAWLA
+630 ESRAWLQ
-637 EVEAVE
+637 EIDELEAS
-643 AELDA
+643 L
-648 LDDK
+648 

>member
-1 MNNTFGYMRVAAAV
+1 MNNQYGYMRVAAAV
-15 PRVHIADARRNAEG
+15 PRVHIADAHRNAEG
-29 ALKIMEDAF
+29 ALKIMQDAF
-38 REGVEIV
+38 SEGVEIV

-52 VGYTAG
+52 VGYTCG
-58 DMILQKKLLT
+58 DMVLQNKLLT

-74 EWLMEECR
+74 EWLMQECA
-82 DIPTIG
+82 DIPTVG

-106 FGQGQLWGIVPKCY
+106 FAQGQLWGIVPKSY

-131 WWVSGYG
+131 WWVSGYS
-138 IKDRTI
+138 IKDRMI
-144 RYAGQE
+144 RFAGQE
-150 CCFGS
+150 APFGS
-155 DLMFDIHGVE
+155 DLLFDLHGVE

-181 SMQAVQGA
+181 SIQAVQGA

-196 ASPESVCKHDYLKS
+196 ASPESVRKHDYLLS

-225 ASAGHGESSS
+225 ASSGHGESSS
-235 DLVFAGNAIIAELGS
+235 DLVFAGNAVVAELGR
-250 VLGVSDR
+250 VLGVSKR
-257 FVRNDRMVVRDIDVE
+257 FVRNDRMVISDIDVE

-284 YYPDAPEMRVV
+284 YYPEAPEMRVV
-295 EIDVDEICNRHDL
+295 EVCVDEIMHQGDL
-308 RRRIEPLYFVPEDEA
+308 RRHIEPIYFVPEDED
-323 ARAVHCREVF
+323 ARAAHCKEVF

-343 LEHTHCKTAVL
+343 LEHTNCSKVVL

-370 DTYDLLGLDR
+370 DTFDLLGLDR

-398 QNALRMIKEL
+398 QNALSMIKEL

-414 IPIREACE
+414 IPIKDACM
-422 QHFKDIGLDAT
+422 QHFKDIGLDVD
-433 ERNIAYENSQARER
+433 ERSVAYENSQARER

-460 MVIGTGDM
+460 MVVGTGDM

-487 INASVPKTL
+487 INSSVPKTL
-496 VRHMVDWYARNRAE
+496 VKHMVEWYANTRAE
-510 GVLREA
+510 GVLRDA

-528 LLPANKDGEIA
+528 LLPATEAGEIA
-539 QRTEDVVGP
+539 QKTEDVVGP

-558 TLRRRYS
+558 TLRRRYA
-565 PAKIAMLATKA
+565 PAKIVMLATLAFDGTYSKA
-576 FEGDYDKK
+576 E
-584 TIIKWLKVFF
+584 IVKWLKVFF
-594 HRFFG
+594 RRFFS

-608 DGPKVGV
+608 DGPKVGA

-622 DLRMPSDA
+622 DLHMPSDA
-630 QERAWLA
+630 HERAWVREIE
-637 EVEAVE
+637 EVER
-643 AELDA
+643 ELDNI
-648 LDDK
+648 

>member
-1 MNNTFGYMRVAAAV
+1 MNNQYGYMRVAAAV
-15 PRVHIADARRNAEG
+15 PRVHIADAHRNAEG
-29 ALKIMEDAF
+29 ALKIMQDAF
-38 REGVEIV
+38 NEGVEIV

-52 VGYTAG
+52 VGYTCG
-58 DMILQKKLLT
+58 DMVLQNKLLT

-74 EWLMEECR
+74 EWLMQECA

-101 NCAAI
+101 NCAAV
-106 FGQGQLWGIVPKCY
+106 FGQGQLWGIVPKSY

-131 WWVSGYG
+131 WWVSGYS
-138 IKDRTI
+138 IKDRMI
-144 RYAGQE
+144 RFAGQE
-150 CCFGS
+150 APFGS
-155 DLMFDIHGVE
+155 DLLFDLHGVE

-196 ASPESVCKHDYLKS
+196 ASPESVRKHDYLLS

-225 ASAGHGESSS
+225 ASSGHGESSS
-235 DLVFAGNAIIAELGS
+235 DLVFAGNAVVAELGR
-250 VLGVSDR
+250 VLGVSKR
-257 FVRNDRMVVRDIDVE
+257 FVRNDRMVISDIDVE

-284 YYPDAPEMRVV
+284 YYPEAPEMRVV
-295 EIDVDEICNRHDL
+295 EVCVDEIMHQGDL
-308 RRRIEPLYFVPEDEA
+308 RRHIEPIYFVPEDEA
-323 ARAVHCREVF
+323 ARAAHCKEVF

-343 LEHTHCKTAVL
+343 LEHTNCNKVIL

-370 DTYDLLGLDR
+370 DTFDLLGLDR

-398 QNALRMIKEL
+398 QNALSMIKEL

-414 IPIREACE
+414 IPIKDACM
-422 QHFKDIGLDAT
+422 QHFKDIGLDVD
-433 ERNIAYENSQARER
+433 ERSVAYENSQARER

-460 MVIGTGDM
+460 MVVGTGDM

-487 INASVPKTL
+487 INSSVPKTL
-496 VRHMVDWYARNRAE
+496 VKHMVDWYANNRAE
-510 GVLREA
+510 SVLRDA

-528 LLPANKDGEIA
+528 LLPATESGEIA
-539 QRTEDVVGP
+539 QKTEDVVGP

-558 TLRRRYS
+558 TLRRRYA
-565 PAKIAMLATKA
+565 PAKIVMLATLA
-576 FEGDYDKK
+576 FEGTYSKAE
-584 TIIKWLKVFF
+584 IVKWLKVFF
-594 HRFFG
+594 RRFFS

-608 DGPKVGV
+608 DGPKVGA

-622 DLRMPSDA
+622 DLHMPSDA
-630 QERAWLA
+630 HERAWVREIE
-637 EVEAVE
+637 EVER
-643 AELDA
+643 ELDNI
-648 LDDK
+648 

>member
-398 QNALRMIKEL
+398 QNALRMVREL

-433 ERNIAYENSQARER
+433 ERSIAYENSQARER

-528 LLPANKDGEIA
+528 LLPATQDGEIA

-565 PAKIAMLATKA
+565 PAKIAMLAVKA

>member
-1 MNNTFGYMRVAAAV
+1 MNNQYGYMRVAAAV
-15 PRVHIADARRNAEG
+15 PRVHIADAQCNAEG
-29 ALKIMEDAF
+29 ALKIMQDAF

-52 VGYTAG
+52 VGYTCG
-58 DMILQKKLLT
+58 DMVLQKKLLK
-68 DAERAL
+68 DSERAL
-74 EWLMEECR
+74 AWLMEETA

-95 FADRLY
+95 YADRLY

-106 FGQGQLWGIVPKCY
+106 FGQGQLWGIIPKSY

-131 WWVSGYG
+131 WWVSGFG
-138 IKDRTI
+138 IRDRMI

-150 CCFGS
+150 CPFGA
-155 DLMFDIHGVE
+155 DLLFDIHGVE

-196 ASPESVCKHDYLKS
+196 ASPESVCKHDYLIS

-218 TMAAYIY
+218 TMAAYVY

-235 DLVFAGNAIIAELGS
+235 DLVFAGNAVIAELGR
-250 VLGVSDR
+250 VLGVSQR
-257 FVRNDRMVVRDIDVE
+257 FVRNDRMVIADIDVE
-272 YISTRRTARNTF
+272 YIATRRTARNTF

-295 EIDVDEICNRHDL
+295 EIDVDEIVRTDRVRRH
-308 RRRIEPLYFVPEDEA
+308 IEPLYFVPEDEA
-323 ARAVHCREVF
+323 ARAIHCREVF

-343 LEHTHCKTAVL
+343 LEHTNCNTAVI

-370 DTYDLLGLDR
+370 DTFDLLGLDR

-392 TTDRTY
+392 TSDRTY
-398 QNALRMIKEL
+398 QNALTMVREL

-414 IPIREACE
+414 ISIKDACE
-422 QHFKDIGLDAT
+422 QHFKDLGIDPNDRGV
-433 ERNIAYENSQARER
+433 AYENSQARER

-496 VRHMVDWYARNRAE
+496 VRYMVEWYAENRAE
-510 GVLREA
+510 GTLRKA
-516 LLDVVATPVSPE
+516 LRDVVATPVSPE
-528 LLPANKDGEIA
+528 LLPADG
-539 QRTEDVVGP
+539 QGKTQQTEDIVGP
-548 YELHD
+548 YDLHD

-558 TLRRRYS
+558 ALRRRYA
-565 PAKIAMLATKA
+565 PAKIFMLATIA
-576 FEGDYDKK
+576 FEDRFDKA
-584 TIIKWLKVFF
+584 TILKWLKVFF
-594 HRFFG
+594 RRFFS

-608 DGPKVGV
+608 DGPKVGA

-622 DLRMPSDA
+622 DLHMPSDA
-630 QERAWLA
+630 ESRAWLQ
-637 EVEAVE
+637 EIEDLE
-643 AELDA
+643 AEL
-648 LDDK
+648 

>member
-1 MNNTFGYMRVAAAV
+1 MQ
-15 PRVHIADARRNAEG
+15 E
-29 ALKIMEDAF
+29 
-38 REGVEIV
+38 
-45 VMPELSL
+45 
-52 VGYTAG
+52 TA
-58 DMILQKKLLT
+58 
-68 DAERAL
+68 
-74 EWLMEECR
+74 

-106 FGQGQLWGIVPKCY
+106 FGQGVLWGIIPKSY

-131 WWVSGYG
+131 WWVSGFG
-138 IKDRTI
+138 IRDRMI
-144 RYAGQE
+144 RFAGQE
-150 CCFGS
+150 CPFGA
-155 DLMFDIHGVE
+155 DLLFDIHGVE

-196 ASPESVCKHDYLKS
+196 ASPESVCKHDYLIS

-218 TMAAYIY
+218 TMAAYVY

-235 DLVFAGNAIIAELGS
+235 DLVFAGNAVIAELGR
-250 VLGVSDR
+250 VLGVSER
-257 FVRNDRMVVRDIDVE
+257 FVRNDRMAIADIDVE

-295 EIDVDEICNRHDL
+295 EIDVDEIVRTDSVRRH
-308 RRRIEPLYFVPEDEA
+308 IEPLYFVPEDEA

-343 LEHTHCKTAVL
+343 LEHTGCKNAVI

-398 QNALRMIKEL
+398 QNALTMVREL

-414 IPIREACE
+414 ISIKDACE
-422 QHFKDIGLDAT
+422 QHFKDLGIDPN
-433 ERNIAYENSQARER
+433 ERGVAYENSQARER

-487 INASVPKTL
+487 INSSVPKTL
-496 VRHMVDWYARNRAE
+496 VKYMVEWYAENRAE
-510 GVLREA
+510 GALREA
-516 LLDVVATPVSPE
+516 LRDVVATPVSPE
-528 LLPANKDGEIA
+528 LLPADGQNIA
-539 QRTEDVVGP
+539 QKTEDIVGP
-548 YELHD
+548 YDLHD

-558 TLRRRYS
+558 ALRRRYEPS
-565 PAKIAMLATKA
+565 KIFMLACIA
-576 FEGDYDKK
+576 FEDKYDEA
-584 TIIKWLKVFF
+584 TIVKWLKVFF
-594 HRFFG
+594 RRFFS

-608 DGPKVGV
+608 DGPKVGA

-622 DLRMPSDA
+622 DLHMPSDA
-630 QERAWLA
+630 ESRAWLQ
-637 EVEAVE
+637 EIEEIEAS
-643 AELDA
+643 L
-648 LDDK
+648 

>member
-1 MNNTFGYMRVAAAV
+1 MNNQYGYMRVAAAV

-29 ALKIMEDAF
+29 ALKIMQDAF
-38 REGVEIV
+38 DEGVEIV

-52 VGYTAG
+52 VGYTCG
-58 DMILQKKLLT
+58 DMVLQNKLLT

-74 EWLMEECR
+74 EWLMQECA

-106 FGQGQLWGIVPKCY
+106 FGQGQLWGIVPKSY

-131 WWVSGYG
+131 WWVSGYS
-138 IKDRTI
+138 IKDRMI
-144 RYAGQE
+144 RFAGQE
-150 CCFGS
+150 APFGS
-155 DLMFDIHGVE
+155 DLLFDLHGVE

-196 ASPESVCKHDYLKS
+196 ASPESVRKHDYLLS

-218 TMAAYIY
+218 TMAAYVY
-225 ASAGHGESSS
+225 ASSGHGESSS
-235 DLVFAGNAIIAELGS
+235 DLVFAGNAVIAELGR
-250 VLGVSDR
+250 VLGVSKR
-257 FVRNDRMVVRDIDVE
+257 FVRNDRMVISDIDVE

-284 YYPDAPEMRVV
+284 YYPEAPEMRVV
-295 EIDVDEICNRHDL
+295 EVGVDEIMYQGDL
-308 RRRIEPLYFVPEDEA
+308 RRHIEPIYFVPEDEA
-323 ARAVHCREVF
+323 ARAAHCKEVF

-343 LEHTHCKTAVL
+343 LEHTNCNKVIL

-370 DTYDLLGLDR
+370 DTFDLLGLDR

-398 QNALRMIKEL
+398 QNALAMIKEL

-414 IPIREACE
+414 IPIKDACM
-422 QHFKDIGLDAT
+422 QHFKDIGLDVD
-433 ERNIAYENSQARER
+433 ERSVAYENSQARER

-460 MVIGTGDM
+460 MVVGTGDM

-487 INASVPKTL
+487 INSSVPKTL
-496 VRHMVDWYARNRAE
+496 VKHMVDWYANTRAE
-510 GVLREA
+510 GALREA

-528 LLPANKDGEIA
+528 LLPATESGEIA
-539 QRTEDVVGP
+539 QKTEDVVGP

-558 TLRRRYS
+558 TLRRRYA
-565 PAKIAMLATKA
+565 PAKIVMLATLA
-576 FEGDYDKK
+576 FEGTYTKAE
-584 TIIKWLKVFF
+584 IVKWLKVFF
-594 HRFFG
+594 RRFFS

-608 DGPKVGV
+608 DGPKVGA

-622 DLRMPSDA
+622 DLHMPSDA
-630 QERAWLA
+630 HERAWVREIE
-637 EVEAVE
+637 EVER
-643 AELDA
+643 ELDNI
-648 LDDK
+648 

>member
-1 MNNTFGYMRVAAAV
+1 M

-38 REGVEIV
+38 KEGVEIV

-52 VGYTAG
+52 VGYTCG
-58 DMILQKKLLT
+58 DMVLQNKLLN
-68 DAERAL
+68 DAEQSLA
-74 EWLMEECR
+74 WLMKETA

-106 FGQGQLWGIVPKCY
+106 FGQGQLWGIVPKSY

-131 WWVSGYG
+131 WWVSGYS
-138 IKDRTI
+138 IKDRMI
-144 RYAGQE
+144 RFAGQE

-196 ASPESVCKHDYLKS
+196 ASPESVCKHDYLIS

-218 TMAAYIY
+218 TMSAYVY
-225 ASAGHGESSS
+225 ASSGHGESSS
-235 DLVFAGNAIIAELGS
+235 DLVFAGNAVIAELGR
-250 VLGVSDR
+250 VLGVSER
-257 FVRNDRMVVRDIDVE
+257 FVRNDRMVIADIDVE

-284 YYPDAPEMRVV
+284 YYPEAPEMRVV
-295 EIDVDEICNRHDL
+295 EIDVDDICYQGDVRRH
-308 RRRIEPLYFVPEDEA
+308 IEPLYFVPEDEA
-323 ARAVHCREVF
+323 ARAIHCREVF

-343 LEHTHCKTAVL
+343 LEHTNCKTVVM

-370 DTYDLLGLDR
+370 DTFDLLGIDR
-380 KGIIGVT
+380 KGIVGVT

-392 TTDRTY
+392 TTGRTY
-398 QNALRMIKEL
+398 QNALTMMREL

-414 IPIREACE
+414 IPIKDACE
-422 QHFKDIGLDAT
+422 QHFKDIGLNA
-433 ERNIAYENSQARER
+433 EECSVAYENSQARER

-460 MVIGTGDM
+460 MVVGTGDM

-487 INASVPKTL
+487 INSSVPKTL
-496 VRHMVDWYARNRAE
+496 VKYMVDWYANNRAE
-510 GVLREA
+510 GALREA
-516 LLDVVATPVSPE
+516 LLDVVATPISPE
-528 LLPANKDGEIA
+528 LLPHADNDQIA
-539 QRTEDVVGP
+539 QKTEDVVGP
-548 YELHD
+548 YDLHD

-558 TLRRRYS
+558 ALRRRYA
-565 PAKIAMLATKA
+565 PAKIAMLASIA
-576 FEGDYDKK
+576 FEGVYSKA

-594 HRFFG
+594 RRFFS

-608 DGPKVGV
+608 DGPKVGA

-622 DLRMPSDA
+622 DLHMPSDA
-630 QERAWLA
+630 QERAWLQ
-637 EVEAVE
+637 EVEDME
-643 AELDA
+643 RELDNIE
-648 LDDK
+648 

>member
-1 MNNTFGYMRVAAAV
+1 MRVAAAV
-15 PRVHIADARRNAEG
+15 PRVHIADAHRNAEG
-29 ALKIMEDAF
+29 ALKIMQDAF
-38 REGVEIV
+38 NEGVEIV

-52 VGYTAG
+52 VGYTCG
-58 DMILQKKLLT
+58 DMVLQNKLLT

-74 EWLMEECR
+74 EWLMQECA
-82 DIPTIG
+82 DIPTVG

-106 FGQGQLWGIVPKCY
+106 FAQGQLWGIVPKSY

-131 WWVSGYG
+131 WWVSGYS
-138 IKDRTI
+138 IKDRMI
-144 RYAGQE
+144 RFAGQE
-150 CCFGS
+150 APFGS
-155 DLMFDIHGVE
+155 DLLFDLHGVE

-181 SMQAVQGA
+181 SIQAVQGA

-196 ASPESVCKHDYLKS
+196 ASPESVRKHDYLLS

-218 TMAAYIY
+218 TMAAYVY
-225 ASAGHGESSS
+225 ASSGHGESSS
-235 DLVFAGNAIIAELGS
+235 DLVFAGNAVVAELGR
-250 VLGVSDR
+250 VLGVSKR
-257 FVRNDRMVVRDIDVE
+257 FVRNDRMVVSDIDVE

-284 YYPDAPEMRVV
+284 YYPEAPEMRVV
-295 EIDVDEICNRHDL
+295 EVCVDEIMHQGDL
-308 RRRIEPLYFVPEDEA
+308 RRHIEPIYFVPEDEA
-323 ARAVHCREVF
+323 ARAAHCKEVF

-343 LEHTHCKTAVL
+343 LEHTNCNKVIL

-370 DTYDLLGLDR
+370 DTFDLLGLDR

-398 QNALRMIKEL
+398 QNALAMIREL

-414 IPIREACE
+414 IPIKDACM
-422 QHFKDIGLDAT
+422 QHFKDIGLDVD
-433 ERNIAYENSQARER
+433 ERSVAYENSQARER

-460 MVIGTGDM
+460 MVVGTGDM

-487 INASVPKTL
+487 INSSVPKTL
-496 VRHMVDWYARNRAE
+496 VKHMVEWYANNRAE
-510 GVLREA
+510 GALRES

-528 LLPANKDGEIA
+528 LLPATADGEIA
-539 QRTEDVVGP
+539 QKTEDVVGP

-558 TLRRRYS
+558 TLRRRYA
-565 PAKIAMLATKA
+565 PAKIVMLATLA
-576 FEGDYDKK
+576 FDGVYSKPE
-584 TIIKWLKVFF
+584 IVKWLKVFF
-594 HRFFG
+594 RRFFS

-608 DGPKVGV
+608 DGPKVGA

-622 DLRMPSDA
+622 DLHMPSDA
-630 QERAWLA
+630 HERAWVREIE
-637 EVEAVE
+637 EVER
-643 AELDA
+643 ELDNI
-648 LDDK
+648 